1 MSWPAAGV
9 PIPPSLP
16 EVFGEPARSSHKPHL
31 IKRIAWRTQ
40 ANREG
45 GLSER
50 ALRRAAEVA
59 NDADLRLTMP
69 GDRPT
74 DKQQGNNNAPGA
86 LDANGLP
93 KNRIAIAEDVIGANA
108 DQTQG

>member
-1 MSWPAAGV
+1 MSVQPV
-9 PIPPSLP
+9 LP
-16 EVFGEPARSSHKPHL
+16 KPTDPDQD
-31 IKRIAWRTQ
+31 KGAV
-40 ANREG
+40 E
-45 GLSER
+45 
-50 ALRRAAEVA
+50 
-59 NDADLRLTMP
+59 

-93 KNRIAIAEDVIGANA
+93 KNRIAIAEDVIGANE